1 MNGFSGFGNSPAKQ
15 KTINGITYPKATKK
29 TTTKKKMSSDYVRPI
44 GPRDEDGGFTTIVN
58 ENASG
63 PGSEVKTTV
72 YDGGHSG
79 YRPAPKSPAKQKKI
93 KNKGHMEGPIPEQNI
108 KHQDGNED
116 GTWIYGRGYQG
127 GDAKEGLA
135 EMKDDEKRLNENKN
149 IRPNAGTD
157 FVRSERINDYD
168 QRAGVIEQNDLQDD
182 DWYLGGAKQSDSDA
196 VKKRAAK
203 KGAKKRKSLEKTV
216 KTLDREAQIM
226 RDRTDK

>member
-1 MNGFSGFGNSPAKQ
+1 MAFKMKGFSGYGN
-15 KTINGITYPKATKK
+15 
-29 TTTKKKMSSDYVRPI
+29 
-44 GPRDEDGGFTTIVN
+44 E
-58 ENASG
+58 
-63 PGSEVKTTV
+63 
-72 YDGGHSG
+72 
-79 YRPAPKSPAKQKKI
+79 SPAKQKKI

-127 GDAKEGLA
+127 GDPKEGLA
-135 EMKDDEKRLNENKN
+135 EMKADEKRLNENKN
-149 IRPNAGTD
+149 IRPNSGTD

-168 QRAGVIEQNDLQDD
+168 ERAGVIEQNDLHDS